1 MRTNYD
7 TVDIAYTNYNPLSGY
22 SMTPEIQWFYYLV
35 NPSAGNKWT
44 ITVTPGQTVILYFVL
59 IAPPGSAG
67 SSSNGCTPGGGS
79 TGGIGGG
86 SITFN
91 STTVLNLTLDIGY
104 SSLSFGD
111 SEFFYVECGNPGSD
125 QYETENPG
133 GNGTSY
139 WLNKDLS
146 TPAIVTCSF
155 WGSAGGVIL
164 MMMVMVQK
172 DKMERIMAKM
182 SQLALMVWLLTLQHL
197 WQMARLLMRM
207 LEWEVTR
214 PLHQIAK
221 LQLVDHKCKRCFI
234 IVHKFNVYFYYKHT
248 LI

>member
-1 MRTNYD
+1 MNLSFTNDID
-7 TVDIAYTNYNPLSGY
+7 TVDIAYTTYNPLSGY
-22 SMTPEIQWFYYLV
+22 SIMPEIQWFYYLV
-35 NPSAGNKWT
+35 NPSDGNNWT
-44 ITVTPGQTVILYFVL
+44 IIVTPGQTVTLYFVL

-91 STTVLNLTLDIGY
+91 STTVLNLTMDIGY

-125 QYETENPG
+125 QYEIENPG

-155 WGSAGGVIL
+155 WGSAGGG
-164 MMMVMVQK
+164 
-172 DKMERIMAKM
+172 
-182 SQLALMVWLLTLQHL
+182 
-197 WQMARLLMRM
+197 
-207 LEWEVTR
+207 
-214 PLHQIAK
+214 
-221 LQLVDHKCKRCFI
+221 
-234 IVHKFNVYFYYKHT
+234 
-248 LI
+248 